1 MIGSFRNK
9 ALRDFWRTGR
19 SAKIDSRLQG
29 RIKERLDALDAVE
42 RPEDMDIPGYDFH
55 ALKGFRPKR
64 YTVHVNGP
72 LCLTFEFEDGEAL
85 HVDLENYH

>member
-9 ALRDFWRTGR
+9 ALRDLWRTGR
-19 SAKIDSRLQG
+19 SAKVDARLHN
-29 RIKERLDALDAVE
+29 RVKERLDALDAAE

-64 YTVHVNGP
+64 FTVHVNGP
-72 LCLTFEFEDGEAL
+72 ICLTFEFEDGEAL